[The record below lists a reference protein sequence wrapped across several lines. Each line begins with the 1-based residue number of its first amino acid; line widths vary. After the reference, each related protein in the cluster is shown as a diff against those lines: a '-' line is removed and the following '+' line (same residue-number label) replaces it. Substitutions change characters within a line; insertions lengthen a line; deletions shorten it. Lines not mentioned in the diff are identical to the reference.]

1 MSNEIIS
8 TTFYKGREVITPSQF
23 SIMVRGY
30 PAYLN
35 HIQKTDKSAPKPVA
49 KQGKREYYFL
59 DELLAWYE
67 VVLDKKAEQMAKT
80 AERFAKAKELQ
91 ALKRETNKE
100 SRKALLDTVR
110 K

>member
-1 MSNEIIS
+1 MNDEIIS
-8 TTFYKGREVITPSQF
+8 TTFYKGREVITPSHF

-30 PAYLN
+30 PAYLH
-35 HIQKTDKSAPKPVA
+35 HIQKTDKSAPKLAV
-49 KQGKREYYFL
+49 KRGKREYYYL

-67 VVLDKKAEQMAKT
+67 VVLDKRAEQMART

-100 SRKALLDTVR
+100 SRKALLDTMR